1 MEDDFDAIYGASE
14 KKGAAPSTKTAQALD
29 INLDEQDDDALFQ
42 QLYGDSF
49 PKEEPEQT
57 ERSDAQTDVVLHRT
71 CMEHNYHYNFNSC
84 DLCPVIHRSTATA
97 GRFGE
102 SSERGRRSSGG
113 GGSTWRYRKR

>member
-14 KKGAAPSTKTAQALD
+14 SKVAAQSIQVAHAVD

-57 ERSDAQTDVVLHRT
+57 ERSDAQTDVVLNRT
-71 CMEHNYHYNFNSC
+71 C
-84 DLCPVIHRSTATA
+84 
-97 GRFGE
+97 
-102 SSERGRRSSGG
+102 GG
-113 GGSTWRYRKR
+113 